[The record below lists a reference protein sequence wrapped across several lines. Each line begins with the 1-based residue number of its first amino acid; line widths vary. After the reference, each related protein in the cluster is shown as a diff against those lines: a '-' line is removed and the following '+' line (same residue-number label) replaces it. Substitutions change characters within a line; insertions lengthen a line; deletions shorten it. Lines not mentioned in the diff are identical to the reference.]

1 MKPRVHPCLWFDR
14 QAEEVAQ
21 FYTTVFPNSRVTEI
35 TRYSAGAP
43 MPEGTALTV
52 SFELDGQTF
61 TAINGGPQ
69 YTHSP
74 AMSLVVTCN
83 SQDEVDRYWAA
94 LSAVPEAEQCGWL
107 VDRYGVSWQIVPQQ
121 VMDMLQST
129 NAAGKQRMMTAL
141 MPMHKIDIAALQN
154 AFAAT

>member
-1 MKPRVHPCLWFDR
+1 MKPRVHTCLWFDR

-21 FYTTVFPNSRVTEI
+21 FYTTVFPNSRITEI

-52 SFELDGQTF
+52 SFELDGQIF

-74 AMSLVVTCN
+74 AMSLVVTCT

-94 LSAVPEAEQCGWL
+94 LSAVPKAEQCSWL

-121 VMDMLQST
+121 VMDMLLHPD
-129 NAAGKQRMMTAL
+129 AAAKQRMMAAV
-141 MPMHKIDIAALQN
+141 MPMKKLNIAALQK
-154 AFAAT
+154 AFATP